1 MYKQTDL
8 ATYVSIHI
16 LMYPGLTLLLG
27 LSLIA
32 DACVA
37 ADCTFTDEC
46 SIVGDGSFL
55 SEWPTGFVIPTVLL
69 FKSEMLGNH

>member
-8 ATYVSIHI
+8 ATYICRHV

-37 ADCTFTDEC
+37 AVCTFTDEC
-46 SIVGDGSFL
+46 SIVVNGSFL

-69 FKSEMLGNH
+69 SKSEMLGNH